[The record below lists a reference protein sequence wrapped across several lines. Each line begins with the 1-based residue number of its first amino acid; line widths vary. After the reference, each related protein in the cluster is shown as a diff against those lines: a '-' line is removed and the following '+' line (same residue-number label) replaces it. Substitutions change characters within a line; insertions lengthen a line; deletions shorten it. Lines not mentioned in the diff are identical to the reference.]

1 MCVCVCV
8 CFRPDPMVPPFAAGG
23 ADLDPFGWVCLFLS
37 CLNPLNLFMEF
48 NLRHAFKHS
57 PGFSLIGDLR
67 MNSRPSQQ
75 RTALDYWRVSS
86 WKRSFKLRCQSR
98 RKDDKQKQLQT
109 QNLSLV
115 LTLIFYQLELFY
127 CANTSFVLKYLPPGH
142 FLNHRRLIWT
152 PCFPIC
158 SFKYQLVKISH
169 CNVEVEQNNQ
179 TQVFVESCPLI
190 TDWYF

>member
-1 MCVCVCV
+1 MDTYRKSLPPHNTFVLRLSCSLYDIRFLHFYNFTFIVRCFYCFHSCSGDTLLAVVVCFPLWNDVRLLLYLTGFDVYVCV

-57 PGFSLIGDLR
+57 PGFSLIRDLR

-86 WKRSFKLRCQSR
+86 WKRSFKLRCQRVAENMTNKSSR
-98 RKDDKQKQLQT
+98 RLR
-109 QNLSLV
+109 
-115 LTLIFYQLELFY
+115 I
-127 CANTSFVLKYLPPGH
+127 
-142 FLNHRRLIWT
+142 
-152 PCFPIC
+152 
-158 SFKYQLVKISH
+158 
-169 CNVEVEQNNQ
+169 
-179 TQVFVESCPLI
+179 
-190 TDWYF
+190 